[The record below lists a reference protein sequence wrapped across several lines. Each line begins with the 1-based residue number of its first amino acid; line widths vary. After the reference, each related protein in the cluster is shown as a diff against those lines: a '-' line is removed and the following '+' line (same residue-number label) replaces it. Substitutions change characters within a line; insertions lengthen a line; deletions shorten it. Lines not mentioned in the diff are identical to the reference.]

1 MRIRQITQ
9 QTNLSSIP
17 AVFRD
22 TKPTERSE
30 TYQLVKT
37 TDIVS
42 AAERA
47 GWTFHRGQSARRGKS
62 VDTGAH
68 LLVFRNEA
76 LRIPDLG
83 PATSIPELVI
93 VNSHDGSAAVRIAL
107 GLFRIACLNGLLS
120 GLSVKQFRA
129 CHSVNGVAK
138 LSDGIEYVMSNVDAE
153 LRRVEEL
160 SRVMLTEPQRIA
172 FIQTCLNRRLES
184 VRGEVGH
191 VRGYAPRRT
200 ADLGGDA
207 YTVLNRGQE
216 LLLRGGFSY
225 TVTRKKLVDGAETIT
240 RYNATARPI
249 YSVAQSLALNKFAVD
264 TMNELLVL
272 GGNL

>member
-1 MRIRQITQ
+1 MRISQITQ
-9 QTNLSSIP
+9 QTNLSSMP

-47 GWTFHRGQSARRGKS
+47 GWTFHRGQSAKRGKAL
-62 VDTGAH
+62 DTGAH

-83 PATSIPELVI
+83 PATSIPELII
-93 VNSHDGSAAVRIAL
+93 VNSHDGSRAVRIAL
-107 GLFRIACLNGLLS
+107 GLFRVACLNGLLA
-120 GLSVKQFRA
+120 GLSIKQFRA
-129 CHSVNGVAK
+129 CHSIGGVAR
-138 LSDGIEYVMSNVDAE
+138 LGDGIDFVMSNVDAE

-160 SRVMLTEPQRIA
+160 SQIMLTEPQRMA
-172 FIQTCLNRRLES
+172 FIQACLNRRLDS
-184 VRGEVGH
+184 IRGEV
-191 VRGYAPRRT
+191 VNVSNYNPRRT
-200 ADLGGDA
+200 EDLGGDA

-225 TVTRKKLVDGAETIT
+225 VVDRTEEVDGIPTVTRH
-240 RYNATARPI
+240 RATARPI
-249 YSVAQSLALNKFAVD
+249 YSVSQSLALNEFAVK
-264 TMNELLVL
+264 TINELLVL